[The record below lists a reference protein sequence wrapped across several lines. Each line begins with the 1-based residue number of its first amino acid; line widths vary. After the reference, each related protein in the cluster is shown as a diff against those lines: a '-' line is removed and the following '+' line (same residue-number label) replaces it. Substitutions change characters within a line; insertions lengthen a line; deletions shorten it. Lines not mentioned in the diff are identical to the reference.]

1 MLSRLRLTTCAA
13 FVLSFLQIVSAVK
26 FELVAEK
33 YPRAS
38 ESVAIRQNEAD
49 TQDGMT
55 YLD

>member
-1 MLSRLRLTTCAA
+1 MLSRLRLTTCAV

-38 ESVAIRQNEAD
+38 KSVAVRQNEAD
-49 TQDGMT
+49 TQDGMAC
-55 YLD
+55 LE